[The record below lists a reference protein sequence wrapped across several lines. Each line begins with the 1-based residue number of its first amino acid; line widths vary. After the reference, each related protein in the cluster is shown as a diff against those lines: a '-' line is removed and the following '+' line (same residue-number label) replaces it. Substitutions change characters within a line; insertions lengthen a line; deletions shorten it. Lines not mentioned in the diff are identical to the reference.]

1 MDIQLVFYHSFS
13 GKPQFEMPA
22 GSRPWYI
29 VMLLSGGS
37 FRCRMDGKTFTAGA
51 GETVC
56 FPPDIYF
63 EREIIKPLTFHQFGF
78 SVPVDDPCAALLAA
92 GKLPLTAECV
102 NRAIA
107 LLDHAALSSL
117 HDSAQLHRYVIAWL
131 MMENMLALEQHH
143 PSAETVDAD
152 IAQAIYYMNSHL
164 EEKISVEQLAEM
176 LHLSYTG
183 FLFKFRKTMQCT
195 PNEYLIRLRMQ
206 RARQLLLEGRL
217 QIQEVAGLCGYSN
230 AYYFSNAFRRC
241 YGMSPSACRRDLCR
255 NVPESVR

>member
-13 GKPQFEMPA
+13 VKHQFEMTS

-29 VMLLSGGS
+29 VLLLSGGS
-37 FRCRMDGKTFTAGA
+37 FRCRIEGKTFTAGA
-51 GETVC
+51 GEAVC
-56 FPPDIYF
+56 FPPDVYF
-63 EREIIKPLTFHQFGF
+63 EREIIKPLVFHQFGF
-78 SVPVDDPCAALLAA
+78 ALPADDPCAALLAA

-117 HDSAQLHRYVIAWL
+117 HDSAHLHRRVIAWL
-131 MMENMLALEQHH
+131 MMENMLALEQKQT
-143 PSAETVDAD
+143 SAESVDAD
-152 IAQAIYYMNSHL
+152 IAQAVRYMNSHL
-164 EEKISVEQLAEM
+164 DEKISMEQLAEI
-176 LHLSYTG
+176 LHLSYSG
-183 FLFKFRKTMQCT
+183 FLLKFRKTMQCT

-241 YGMSPSACRRDLCR
+241 YGMSPSACRRSLYQ
-255 NVPESVR
+255 NALEPER